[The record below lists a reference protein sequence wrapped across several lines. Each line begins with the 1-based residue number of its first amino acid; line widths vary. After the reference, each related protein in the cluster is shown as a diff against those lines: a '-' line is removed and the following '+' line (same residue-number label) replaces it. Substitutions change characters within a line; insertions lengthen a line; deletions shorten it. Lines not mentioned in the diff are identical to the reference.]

1 MDIRGNQRALGRLA
15 MRAIAVR
22 QAARGRRA
30 VGFTLV
36 ELLVVIAIIGIL
48 IALLLPAVQAAREAA
63 RQTQCCNNLK
73 QMGIGAN
80 VHAEKMGYF
89 PSGGWGND
97 WVGDPT
103 RGFGHMQPGGWIYS
117 LLPYIELQQLHD
129 VALSVY
135 GTSTYNTTNTLQTQM
150 PMALFICPSRRRCT
164 LYPFQQRAY
173 QNMLESAN
181 GGSSPTQCSKT
192 DYAANIGSTGADELG
207 SGVSTLAQGDSSTTW
222 YQPDSAW
229 NGLCYQRSEVTPGLI
244 SDGLSCTILYGEK
257 EVDPNH
263 YTDGSTACDNHCVL
277 AGIDN
282 DMYRM
287 TTVQTVSSV
296 AWAGVQRDNPILTN
310 NGLSQYVFGGA
321 HANVCNFV
329 FCDGSVHRINY
340 SIDPLTFQYLGSRND
355 NHPVNTTAF

>member
-1 MDIRGNQRALGRLA
+1 
-15 MRAIAVR
+15 MRSI
-22 QAARGRRA
+22 AARRAARDRRPT
-30 VGFTLV
+30 GFTLV
-36 ELLVVIAIIGIL
+36 ELLVVITIIGIL
-48 IALLLPAVQAAREAA
+48 VGLLMPAVQAAREAA
-63 RQTQCCNNLK
+63 RQTQCSNNLK
-73 QMGIGAN
+73 QLGIGASLS
-80 VHAEKMGYF
+80 VDKTGSF

-103 RGFGHMQPGGWIYS
+103 RGYGRTQPGGWVYNM
-117 LLPYIELQQLHD
+117 LPFIEQQALHD
-129 VALSVY
+129 VALPGY
-135 GTSTYNTTNTLQTQM
+135 PANLNQSTLAETQTPLGM
-150 PMALFICPSRRRCT
+150 FLCPSRRRVA
-164 LYPFQQRAY
+164 LYPFTLVTRSY
-173 QNMLESAN
+173 GNMI
-181 GGSSPTQCSKT
+181 SSPPPSGLCSKT
-192 DYAANIGSTGADELG
+192 DYAVNCGTTGPNELS